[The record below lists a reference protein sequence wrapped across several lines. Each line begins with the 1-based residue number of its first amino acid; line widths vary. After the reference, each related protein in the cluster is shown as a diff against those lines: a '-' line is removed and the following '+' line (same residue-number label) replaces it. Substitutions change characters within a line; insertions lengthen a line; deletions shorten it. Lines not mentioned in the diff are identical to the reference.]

1 MKQFRKTLFPLI
13 LIASLVA
20 CSGKHST
27 QQAANQKAIDM
38 NDKAV
43 SLMIQSKTDSAILLF
58 NQAIATDPAY
68 YLPHVNKTSIYMQQK
83 AYNKAL
89 AEAEL
94 ATGKNA
100 GYAEGWT
107 ICGVLN
113 EAIGNPAKAK
123 ECYKKGIEVFTQR
136 MNDPEKKENY
146 PVNLLNRALAKKM
159 AGDSSFTADVDE
171 YRKSEQNLTP
181 IDSLWTKSN
190 EEIIQQ
196 FFKIDGMN

>member
-1 MKQFRKTLFPLI
+1 
-13 LIASLVA
+13 
-20 CSGKHST
+20 
-27 QQAANQKAIDM
+27 
-38 NDKAV
+38 
-43 SLMIQSKTDSAILLF
+43 MIQSKTDSAILLF
-58 NQAIATDPAY
+58 DQAIATDPAY

-83 AYNKAL
+83 AYDKAL

-100 GYAEGWT
+100 GYAKGWT

-146 PVNLLNRALAKKM
+146 PVNLLNRTMAKKM
-159 AGDSSFTADVDE
+159 AGDSSFTANVDE
-171 YRKSEQNLTP
+171 YRKSGQNLTP